1 MNKTESVA
9 ARLKY
14 IMNQR
19 GLKQVDVLNLA
30 RPYCEKY
37 NVKLAKN
44 YLSQYCSGKNEPG
57 KDILNVLSLALDV
70 NPAWLQG
77 FDVPQEFSGAESS
90 IKRIFQK
97 IATIVP
103 EMITPAKKQIPL
115 RHLRQILKIITQ
127 RIFVKTIKHQ
137 IIIQITTH
145 EIILTVITRQ
155 TILRKD
161 MQK

>member
-30 RPYCEKY
+30 IPYCEKY

-44 YLSQYCSGKNEPG
+44 YLSQYCSGKNKPG

-90 IKRIFQK
+90 IKEDISKNRYNRTGDDNIF
-97 IATIVP
+97 
-103 EMITPAKKQIPL
+103 
-115 RHLRQILKIITQ
+115 
-127 RIFVKTIKHQ
+127 
-137 IIIQITTH
+137 
-145 EIILTVITRQ
+145 LTSVHA
-155 TILRKD
+155 
-161 MQK
+161 

>member
-1 MNKTESVA
+1 MNKTERVA
-9 ARLKY
+9 ARLKN
-14 IMNQR
+14 IIKQNS
-19 GLKQVDVLNLA
+19 LKNVYVLNLA

-90 IKRIFQK
+90 IKEDISKNRYNR
-97 IATIVP
+97 TGDDNSGD
-103 EMITPAKKQIPL
+103 
-115 RHLRQILKIITQ
+115 
-127 RIFVKTIKHQ
+127 
-137 IIIQITTH
+137 
-145 EIILTVITRQ
+145 
-155 TILRKD
+155 RKS
-161 MQK
+161 KRLNSSHT